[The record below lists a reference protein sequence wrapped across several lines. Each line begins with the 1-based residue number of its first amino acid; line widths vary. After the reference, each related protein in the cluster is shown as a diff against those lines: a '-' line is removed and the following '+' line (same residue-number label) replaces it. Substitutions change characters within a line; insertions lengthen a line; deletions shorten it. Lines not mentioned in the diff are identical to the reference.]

1 MSLTNFNVNG
11 IDLSYVFQ
19 RLTFNISGFNSSGTT
34 TSNGY
39 NYNYYMITSDTIIN
53 VTNGFG
59 KRFYYLAVGGGG
71 GGGGSSI
78 SRGGYGGNAGKFRFG
93 PLNTLINNTISCDLA
108 SGGLGTSS
116 DGGFGGTTIIGFTDK
131 TYNADIYIT
140 GGNGGLAAVTGNDG
154 SGGSGTDIYE
164 NVVLGSA
171 ASGNQGGAG
180 GNGINGTPIY
190 GYSLFACGGGGG
202 GSSSVTFEASGG
214 QGGGGKGGKN
224 NSNGMNAT
232 NFGSGGG
239 GGGSNSK
246 PGGNGSP
253 GLIIF
258 FVQQ

>member
-19 RLTFNISGFNSSGTT
+19 RLTFNISGINSTGTT

-39 NYNYYMITSDTIIN
+39 NYNYYRITSGKIIN

-71 GGGGSSI
+71 GGAADGH
-78 SRGGYGGNAGKFRFG
+78 GGNAGEFRFG
-93 PLNTLINNTISCDLA
+93 PLNTLINNTISCDIA

-116 DGGFGGTTIIGFTDK
+116 AGDSGGTTIIGFFDE
-131 TYNADIYIT
+131 TYNADIYIN
-140 GGNGGLAAVTGNDG
+140 GGNGGRQVGFAPAK
-154 SGGSGTDIYE
+154 GGSGT
-164 NVVLGSA
+164 NPSGTVVPGSA
-171 ASGNQGGAG
+171 GSGSSPNFVGGAG
-180 GNGINGTPIY
+180 GNGFANYNVY
-190 GYSLFACGGGGG
+190 GYLLTACGGGGG
-202 GSSSVTFEASGG
+202 RGAGNGSGG
-214 QGGGGKGGKN
+214 AGGIGGGGAGSTGTNSGG
-224 NSNGMNAT
+224 NAT

-239 GGGSNSK
+239 GGWVSRS
-246 PGGNGSP
+246 GGDGSP